1 MCIVSLLQPLFGGH
15 WNEVSTRTDSS
26 VKYHLSKMLGGKG
39 GLPPAWITDPSVEGP
54 AGEETRGGA
63 VVGIFT
69 AEQVRAVIEFFTSC

>member
-1 MCIVSLLQPLFGGH
+1 
-15 WNEVSTRTDSS
+15 
-26 VKYHLSKMLGGKG
+26 MLGGKG

-69 AEQVRAVIEFFTSC
+69 AEQVRAVIEFFTSR

>member
-1 MCIVSLLQPLFGGH
+1 MLQRNSKLALKL
-15 WNEVSTRTDSS
+15 RLAS
-26 VKYHLSKMLGGKG
+26 VPPSKSMLGGKG

>member
-1 MCIVSLLQPLFGGH
+1 MCIVSLFCSPFLGVIGT
-15 WNEVSTRTDSS
+15 TRTDSS

>member
-1 MCIVSLLQPLFGGH
+1 MAGADVYRITFAAPFWGSKFH
-15 WNEVSTRTDSS
+15 SS

-69 AEQVRAVIEFFTSC
+69 AEQVRAVIEFFTSR